1 MPKYSKNFTQNIFEA
16 DAEPWPVRSRLSE
29 ILCRNI
35 LKRDIEASVRKLQ
48 KWYLIFNKLHFKM
61 SDEIFGG

>member
-16 DAEPWPVRSRLSE
+16 DEEPWPVRSRLSE

-35 LKRDIEASVRKLQ
+35 LKRDIEASVRKL
-48 KWYLIFNKLHFKM
+48 
-61 SDEIFGG
+61 